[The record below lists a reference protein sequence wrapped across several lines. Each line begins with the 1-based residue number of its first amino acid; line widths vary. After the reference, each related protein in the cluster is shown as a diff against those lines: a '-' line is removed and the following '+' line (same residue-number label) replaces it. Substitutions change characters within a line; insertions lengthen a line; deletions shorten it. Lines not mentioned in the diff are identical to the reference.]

1 MSIWNF
7 LGLPDKKDYDA
18 LLGTVEKLTE
28 KEEAAV
34 CQLSTL
40 MQTHMEQQAE
50 CQRALLQEIISL
62 QEHLTQME
70 RALTNY
76 SAFTQNQSDNIR
88 EQLQELQNQLILHV
102 TDAKASSKHLEQ
114 QINDFPAAMQGT
126 ITANSDR
133 CLEGIGKIVASISD
147 SNAMLSKKSE
157 EYHAA
162 LSSGLRVFSKQ
173 QLSAQSDGFS
183 DLEVQIAQ
191 LYDLLKCIWLSD
203 LSNSLEGMLPPK

>member
-1 MSIWNF
+1 
-7 LGLPDKKDYDA
+7 
-18 LLGTVEKLTE
+18 
-28 KEEAAV
+28 
-34 CQLSTL
+34 
-40 MQTHMEQQAE
+40 MERQAE

-147 SNAMLSKKSE
+147 SNATVARLLFRRQHSLKRI
-157 EYHAA
+157 A
-162 LSSGLRVFSKQ
+162 
-173 QLSAQSDGFS
+173 
-183 DLEVQIAQ
+183 QIAQ
-191 LYDLLKCIWLSD
+191 PNALQQIIQ
-203 LSNSLEGMLPPK
+203 LSNLDLQIGKSIT

>member
-114 QINDFPAAMQGT
+114 QINNFPSAMQGT

-133 CLEGIGKIVASISD
+133 CLEGIGKIAASISD
-147 SNAMLSKKSE
+147 SNAMLSKK
-157 EYHAA
+157 
-162 LSSGLRVFSKQ
+162 
-173 QLSAQSDGFS
+173 
-183 DLEVQIAQ
+183 
-191 LYDLLKCIWLSD
+191 
-203 LSNSLEGMLPPK
+203 